1 MIRDRAVAGWRRSA
15 AVGISI
21 LALAGCSLTTDA
33 PRPHTLAYI
42 SGDLQTTTA
51 GTGLADPLT
60 VIVIDQYG
68 SALSNVT
75 VRWAIVSGGGTL
87 SAAATLSDLNG
98 VAQVSYTAGPT
109 AGSATISAT
118 VDGVGTLTFTATIT

>member
-1 MIRDRAVAGWRRSA
+1 V

-21 LALAGCSLTTDA
+21 LALSGCSLTTDA
-33 PRPHTLAYI
+33 PHPHILGYI

-51 GTGLADPLT
+51 GTALADPLT

-75 VRWAIVSGGGTL
+75 VNWAIVSGGGTL
-87 SAAATLSDLNG
+87 SAAATPSDLNG

-118 VDGVGTLTFTATIT
+118 VAGVGTLTFTATIT